1 MKKQIT
7 AVLLAAAILTASLPV
22 FAQDTAL
29 SRGDAAQMLLTA
41 ADDYNPDVK
50 KEDIIKGYEDGELHE
65 ERGVNR
71 AEALVML
78 KRSFGQLPAPSGHN
92 KRTALTAD
100 NFSDLPDWAVT
111 ELNDV
116 FDAGIAAGT
125 GEGIFSPYEPVTAE
139 QMKLFISR
147 VYALFGTNER
157 DDFYAAVNKDALEK
171 LEIEPGRSDAGTLSD
186 IGETVNSQLISLI
199 NEIAESS
206 NENGTPEKK
215 IADLY
220 NTVADKESR
229 NKDGIAPV
237 KPYLEMIDNAKTI
250 SDLTKLN
257 EKLGGELC
265 VYPFVGFAVT
275 EDSKDSTKYKLAFGS
290 MYPMQS
296 KDFYENEDA
305 SQKAA
310 YTNYLKTMLVLGG
323 ETEEKAAADTESY
336 YAFEKEL
343 SQAMLNVEDMYDVDK
358 TYNIYGMEDIK
369 KLYPDFDMQSLLN
382 TSGLK
387 EEDEIIVS
395 DKGTTEK
402 FAELFNGD
410 NLEVLKTAAK
420 LNVLIGYGNVL
431 NDEFTAAAEEYSSAL
446 LGTEG
451 TYSDEEKNIGAVVS
465 LLPEYA
471 DRLYAQQY
479 FSPEAKADVEKMVND
494 IITVFE
500 KRIDKLEWMSAE
512 TKVKAKSKLSKIKVK
527 VGYPDEYDSEDF
539 DSIEI
544 KSVKDGGSYFENVC
558 NIMHYR
564 AKEAASLQGTENDHS
579 DWVMNSFIV
588 NACYDP
594 GANDITFPA
603 GILQSPLY
611 DINASYE
618 ENLGGIGYII
628 AHEITHAFDNNG
640 AKYDENGNA
649 ADWWTEKDYDEFQ
662 NLCAKMTDFYDGKE
676 AAPGIAAN
684 GARTLSENVADNGA
698 VQCITEIV
706 SELENPD
713 YSALYR
719 SIARTWLQTS
729 SREYAQYL
737 NQIDTHSAAK
747 LRVNMPVENCEEFY
761 KTFNVGEN
769 DGMYVA
775 PQNRVVIW

>member
-1 MKKQIT
+1 M
-7 AVLLAAAILTASLPV
+7 
-22 FAQDTAL
+22 
-29 SRGDAAQMLLTA
+29 
-41 ADDYNPDVK
+41 
-50 KEDIIKGYEDGELHE
+50 
-65 ERGVNR
+65 
-71 AEALVML
+71 
-78 KRSFGQLPAPSGHN
+78 
-92 KRTALTAD
+92 
-100 NFSDLPDWAVT
+100 
-111 ELNDV
+111 
-116 FDAGIAAGT
+116 
-125 GEGIFSPYEPVTAE
+125 
-139 QMKLFISR
+139 
-147 VYALFGTNER
+147 
-157 DDFYAAVNKDALEK
+157 
-171 LEIEPGRSDAGTLSD
+171 
-186 IGETVNSQLISLI
+186 
-199 NEIAESS
+199 
-206 NENGTPEKK
+206 
-215 IADLY
+215 
-220 NTVADKESR
+220 
-229 NKDGIAPV
+229 
-237 KPYLEMIDNAKTI
+237 
-250 SDLTKLN
+250 
-257 EKLGGELC
+257 
-265 VYPFVGFAVT
+265 
-275 EDSKDSTKYKLAFGS
+275 
-290 MYPMQS
+290 
-296 KDFYENEDA
+296 
-305 SQKAA
+305 
-310 YTNYLKTMLVLGG
+310 
-323 ETEEKAAADTESY
+323 
-336 YAFEKEL
+336 
-343 SQAMLNVEDMYDVDK
+343 
-358 TYNIYGMEDIK
+358 
-369 KLYPDFDMQSLLN
+369 
-382 TSGLK
+382 
-387 EEDEIIVS
+387 
-395 DKGTTEK
+395 
-402 FAELFNGD
+402 
-410 NLEVLKTAAK
+410 
-420 LNVLIGYGNVL
+420 
-431 NDEFTAAAEEYSSAL
+431 
-446 LGTEG
+446 
-451 TYSDEEKNIGAVVS
+451 
-465 LLPEYA
+465 PEYA

-500 KRIDKLEWMSAE
+500 ERIDKLEWMSAE

-527 VGYPDEYDSEDF
+527 VGYPDEYDTEDF

-544 KSVKDGGSYFENVC
+544 KSVKDGGSYFENMR

-662 NLCAKMTDFYDGKE
+662 KLCAKMTDFYDGKE

-698 VQCITEIV
+698 VQCIPEIV

-729 SREYAQYL
+729 SREYVQYL

-761 KTFNVGEN
+761 KTFNVCES